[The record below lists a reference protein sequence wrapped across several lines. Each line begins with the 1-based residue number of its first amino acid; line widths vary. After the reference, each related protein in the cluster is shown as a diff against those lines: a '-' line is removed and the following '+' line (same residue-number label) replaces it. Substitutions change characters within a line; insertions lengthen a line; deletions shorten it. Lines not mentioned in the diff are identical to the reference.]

1 MFPLAV
7 HRCRGGC
14 CFFCEFGYF
23 EGLGLG
29 RGTENQLEK
38 DGRVTVKI
46 DGHGGVLGS
55 TQDNLGYTCGA
66 EFGGGEVGG
75 RWIVIVLVFWF
86 SRCVEVRTLRRDD
99 PLQLHRAR
107 LP

>member
-1 MFPLAV
+1 MKCFHWRSIVAGAV
-7 HRCRGGC
+7 VV
-14 CFFCEFGYF
+14 FFCEFGYF

-75 RWIVIVLVFWF
+75 RWIVIVFRLWF
-86 SRCVEVRTLRRDD
+86 SLGVGEDV
-99 PLQLHRAR
+99 
-107 LP
+107 

>member
-1 MFPLAV
+1 MKCFHWRSIVAGAV
-7 HRCRGGC
+7 VV
-14 CFFCEFGYF
+14 FFCEFGYF

-75 RWIVIVLVFWF
+75 RWIESCLVLGSV
-86 SRCVEVRTLRRDD
+86 SVSTVRTLRR
-99 PLQLHRAR
+99 P
-107 LP
+107 P

>member
-38 DGRVTVKI
+38 DVRVTVKI

-75 RWIVIVLVFWF
+75 RWIVIVFSLWF
-86 SRCVEVRTLRRDD
+86 SLSLGVDGEDAATT
-99 PLQLHRAR
+99 PLT
-107 LP
+107 PST

>member
-75 RWIVIVLVFWF
+75 RWIVIVY
-86 SRCVEVRTLRRDD
+86 
-99 PLQLHRAR
+99 
-107 LP
+107 

>member
-1 MFPLAV
+1 LEKKLKCFHWRSIVA
-7 HRCRGGC
+7 GGVVV
-14 CFFCEFGYF
+14 FFYVFGHF
-23 EGLGLG
+23 EEGLG

-38 DGRVTVKI
+38 DGKVTVKI

-75 RWIVIVLVFWF
+75 RWIVIVFGSSSV
-86 SRCVEVRTLRRDD
+86 RCRR
-99 PLQLHRAR
+99 
-107 LP
+107 